1 MREFDVRQ
9 LTEAVSAMVQDVNY
23 RYPADVKQCLDSAC
37 EKETSRIGKAT
48 LEYLKLNAAIADE
61 KHIPICQDTGMVV
74 VYLYVGQDVHLTHG
88 SVNEAI
94 QEGVRQGY
102 DKGYLRKSMVSE
114 PLFERV
120 NTKDNTPCMI
130 YTSII
135 DGEQVMLEITC
146 KGAGSENMSVIEML
160 KPAQG
165 IHGVKQTVLN
175 AVKKAGPNA
184 CPPMVIGVGLGGGFD
199 YAAYLA
205 KKATVRSCDSA
216 HPDPRYA
223 ALEEQLLNEINQL
236 NIGPQG
242 LKGDTTALKV
252 NIETHATHIACLP
265 CAVNISCHIT
275 RHARREF

>member
-1 MREFDVRQ
+1 MREFDVQ
-9 LTEAVSAMVQDVNY
+9 QISSAVAEMVQDVNY
-23 RYPADVKQCLDSAC
+23 RYPADVKKCLDDAC
-37 EKETSRIGKAT
+37 DRETSKIGKAT
-48 LEYLKLNAAIADE
+48 LEYLKLNADIADE

-74 VYLYVGQDVHLTHG
+74 VYLYVGQEVHLVNG

-102 DKGYLRKSMVSE
+102 EKGYLRKSMVKE

-135 DGEQVMLEITC
+135 EGDKVIVEITC

-165 IHGVKQTVLN
+165 IEGVKQTVLN

-184 CPPMVIGVGLGGGFD
+184 CPPMVVGVGIGGSFD

-205 KKATVRSCDSA
+205 KKATVRSCNSE
-216 HPDPRYA
+216 HEDPRYA
-223 ALEEQLLNEINQL
+223 QLEKELLADINKL